1 MDRIKRRALK
11 EAIFTIMAVS
21 IIGYFSLRSYLLSG
35 DLLIWTVYILINIGG
50 GALAYY
56 RTSFQIK
63 DMQRSEKLTANEYF
77 EMHKRRIKYFIL
89 FCIVISIIFVIT
101 VNSMFE
107 YSDFGFTLILIL
119 VLWLMVIML
128 VIGWLQ
134 GVKKVVKSKDES
146 FDFKNH

>member
-35 DLLIWTVYILINIGG
+35 DLLIWTGYILINIGG

-89 FCIVISIIFVIT
+89 FCI
-101 VNSMFE
+101 
-107 YSDFGFTLILIL
+107 YPD
-119 VLWLMVIML
+119 
-128 VIGWLQ
+128 
-134 GVKKVVKSKDES
+134 
-146 FDFKNH
+146 FDFSALANGNNVGNWLASRRKKSCKI